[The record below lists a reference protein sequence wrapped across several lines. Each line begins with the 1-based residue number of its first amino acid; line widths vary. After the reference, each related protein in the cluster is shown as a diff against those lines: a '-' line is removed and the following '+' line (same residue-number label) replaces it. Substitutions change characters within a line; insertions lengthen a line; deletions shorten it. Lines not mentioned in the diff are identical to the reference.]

1 MYYPPDIDDGCVLLC
16 TAINS
21 IPCLHTYESCCGH
34 GIEPFHIWFLC
45 HNLGYLHHLLDFIA
59 KSGKPGWKC
68 EATLTST
75 GALAFML
82 SHHAMED
89 FADVGE
95 LAGFIICEAEDHL

>member
-1 MYYPPDIDDGCVLLC
+1 MYYPPDIDDGCILLC
-16 TAINS
+16 DAINS

-45 HNLGYLHHLLDFIA
+45 HNLEYLHILLDFIA

-68 EATLTST
+68 EATLAST

-89 FADVGE
+89 FTEARE
-95 LAGFIICEAEDHL
+95 LAGHIICEVEEHL